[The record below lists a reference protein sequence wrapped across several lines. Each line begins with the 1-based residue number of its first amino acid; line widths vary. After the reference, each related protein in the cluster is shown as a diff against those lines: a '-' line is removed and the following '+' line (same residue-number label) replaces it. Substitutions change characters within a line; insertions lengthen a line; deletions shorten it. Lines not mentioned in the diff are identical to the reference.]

1 MQPSSTS
8 STAEVS
14 SLVAP
19 DPPARPVFIGIDW
32 ADQTHAICLIDPE
45 RSAPQHSSLNHKP
58 EAIAAWAEAL
68 HKKYAGRE
76 LCLIIETSK
85 GSLITALIEVGGF
98 TIYPINPKQ
107 AARYREA
114 LHPTGSKSDP
124 ADAQLLVTFLMH
136 HRDSLRALQPDTP
149 ETRKLAELT
158 QLRRTQVEE
167 RKRIT
172 LQLRS
177 LLQKYFPLILDL
189 FQDQLDE
196 PLVIDLLKRW
206 PSLLLLKRVNPS
218 LLNTFLKEHGIR
230 SEDRRE
236 ELVKHIRAA
245 VDLTRDKALIE
256 PLALR
261 AQCLAKLLEVLVRS
275 IAEFDSIIAQAVT
288 EHEDAPIF
296 KSLPGAGP
304 ALVPR
309 LIVAFGSDRDRF
321 QSATELQNQSGIAP
335 VTQQSGKAKSV
346 HSRHACPQFLK
357 QTFHEFADHSRRWSP
372 WAKAFYQSKKAS
384 GMKHQAAVRALAF
397 KWIRILFQMW
407 KHRKPYDAN
416 HYSQA
421 LIQAN
426 SPLAKLLPHTASQ
439 NPEITKNVT

>member
-1 MQPSSTS
+1 MQPASTS
-8 STAEVS
+8 STAEAS
-14 SLVAP
+14 TLVPP

-32 ADQTHAICLIDPE
+32 ADQAHAICLIDPE
-45 RSAPQHSSLNHKP
+45 RPAPQHSSLAQKP

-68 HKKYAGRE
+68 HKKYAKRE

-85 GSLITALIEVGGF
+85 GALITALIEVGGF

-114 LHPTGSKSDP
+114 LHPTGGKSDP
-124 ADAQLLVTFLMH
+124 ADAQLLATFLML
-136 HRDSLRALQPDTP
+136 HRDSLRRLQPDTP
-149 ETRKLAELT
+149 ETRKMGELT

-167 RKRIT
+167 RKRVT

-206 PSLLLLKRVNPS
+206 PSLLVLKRVNPS
-218 LLNTFLKEHGIR
+218 LLNTFFKEHGIR

-236 ELVKHIRAA
+236 ELVKQIRAA

-261 AQCLAKLLEVLVRS
+261 AQCLARLLEVLVRS
-275 IAEFDSIIAQAVT
+275 IAEFDKTIADAVAQ
-288 EHEDAPIF
+288 HEDAPIF
-296 KSLPGAGP
+296 KSLPGAGA

-309 LIVAFGSDRDRF
+309 LIVAFGSDRERYE
-321 QSATELQNQSGIAP
+321 SATELQN
-335 VTQQSGKAKSV
+335 
-346 HSRHACPQFLK
+346 RHACPQFLK
-357 QTFHEFADHSRRWSP
+357 QTFHEFADQTRRWSP
-372 WAKAFYQSKKAS
+372 WAKAFYNNKKAS

-407 KHRKPYDAN
+407 KHRTPYDA
-416 HYSQA
+416 HRYTQA
-421 LIQAN
+421 LSKAQ
-426 SPLAKLLPHTASQ
+426 SPLAKLLSHTTSQ
-439 NPEITKNVT
+439 NPEIAKNVT